1 MIEKNIIE
9 QIDQAKFYTIKDIV
23 ENGWILNRKGKEA
36 KTRYDFIYKAIRKGS
51 LPARDISLGAGK
63 RNHQYLVRG
72 LDIIDF
78 IKIYQFR

>member
-1 MIEKNIIE
+1 MIEEITKDIE
-9 QIDQAKFYTIKDIV
+9 PTKYYTIKDIV

-51 LPARDISLGAGK
+51 LPARDVSLGLGK

-78 IKIYQFR
+78 MKIYQLR